1 VVRVKFDVLS
11 DAFVLI
17 LRNASPRKQIAAR
30 AAVAAAPSHLASEPD
45 VGVSFQ
51 KFNSARINSV
61 VLFVAANRC
70 QPWFPDAF
78 LWRLR

>member
-1 VVRVKFDVLS
+1 LP

-17 LRNASPRKQIAAR
+17 LRNASPLKRIAAR
-30 AAVAAAPSHLASEPD
+30 AAATVAPFHLAPEPN

-51 KFNSARINSV
+51 KINSAMIDSI
-61 VLFVAANRC
+61 VLFVGANRG